1 MFGLWLIVTFL
12 SLLITG
18 PGFPKVV
25 GIKLYK
31 IVQSMARWTRVSW
44 NYFRCATKPFNTL
57 ERKTVLFSTLWCALW
72 CAGKRYIII
81 VYCKL
86 NKVEKRWINQFLIFP
101 LDRLLLI
108 DNYSPIFPTSYLLCN
123 MFPIVEVFPIRTNS
137 HTEISLFP
145 FSNKYFNLKKRKMK
159 KNLIFILTDRS
170 ACEWNQPSETSLDL
184 KFFFRNDFLNYISV
198 LFANINGSP

>member
-25 GIKLYK
+25 VIKLYK
-31 IVQSMARWTRVSW
+31 IVQSVARWTWVSW
-44 NYFRCATKPFNTL
+44 NYFRCATKPLNTYP
-57 ERKTVLFSTLWCALW
+57 RKKSVLFSTLWCTLW
-72 CAGKRYIII
+72 YAGKRYIII

-101 LDRLLLI
+101 LGLLLLI

-123 MFPIVEVFPIRTNS
+123 MFPIVEVFPIRTNT

-159 KNLIFILTDRS
+159 KKINLYSDRQKCLRMESTIWNKFGLEIFFQK
-170 ACEWNQPSETSLDL
+170 W
-184 KFFFRNDFLNYISV
+184 FF
-198 LFANINGSP
+198 